1 MGSAWG
7 LDEIITPFQGA
18 PLVDKENGLYSIYR
32 FHIKD
37 PIYFQEN
44 IKVTVQQI
52 GFGLNEPAIE
62 HYGED
67 FVNYRA
73 MGTPEGSNV
82 SYFERSDDYCSTAY
96 WYQTLPSMPFPTLP
110 NREQRSADLLE
121 KNVQD
126 KVKRSDI

>member
-1 MGSAWG
+1 GIRDFHVTGVQTCA
-7 LDEIITPFQGA
+7 LPIYEIITPFQGA

-52 GFGLNEPAIE
+52 GFGLNEPAIV

-73 MGTPEGSNV
+73 MEIGRASCR
-82 SYFERSDDYCSTAY
+82 ERVERGGCE
-96 WYQTLPSMPFPTLP
+96 W
-110 NREQRSADLLE
+110 
-121 KNVQD
+121 
-126 KVKRSDI
+126 